1 MKKEITRIY
10 VTKGDNVYHG
20 NVTSDK
26 CLCLEIEGKLYWI
39 EDEFANIS
47 SLEWQLEN
55 NFGIA
60 LSNNRKQFGI
70 FKNES
75 AIMDRPIT
83 RITKHHDDVFVE
95 SSSYVKRSVK
105 NQYGN
110 YWWKMDEL
118 KKFIENN

>member
-10 VTKGDNVYHG
+10 VTKGDNIYHG
-20 NVTSDK
+20 NVTCDK
-26 CLCLEIEGKLYWI
+26 CICLEIGKKLYWL

-47 SLEWQLEN
+47 SIEYRLEQY
-55 NFGIA
+55 FGIA
-60 LSNNRKQFGI
+60 LSNNRKYFGV
-70 FKNES
+70 FADKT

-83 RITKHHDDVFVE
+83 RITKHHDDVFIE

-118 KKFIENN
+118 KKFIEE